1 MPSDGSS
8 SKMASRGPRSNS
20 SSGSN
25 GSRKRRKPK
34 SEPTSSI
41 RVVVSTLII
50 YLSYQILTREE
61 DDISKT
67 NLHVPNFHFDSSGGG
82 SHNWQGG
89 AGHGGNGG
97 GSHTSFPDPF
107 GLGHQIAGAG
117 SNFIHQH
124 TNLGSALGGSE
135 KTESEA
141 RSIVMRILAALAGGI
156 YSVISFIW
164 HSLNSTLLLL
174 LSLAYYLAS
183 PLSAIFFTV
192 TSLLLSPFQ
201 ATWGVVNWVWE
212 PIGKWIGGFIL
223 TGVGLGAGIAWI
235 GNNLENLLK
244 RWMASFRS
252 AISTRVSHS
261 WLGRLFGKA
270 EVAGPEYHPDE
281 AYHLAQ
287 PRYLSSQPIA
297 PPYGI
302 APGYPYSHTAY
313 PYPVGM
319 VHQDHQIDYLPSPH
333 MPAYPFVP
341 APYFPTPLQPRQQT
355 HSNYKRK
362 NESSRRQ
369 AKQYAYT
376 TPSKR
381 RERGRLEEEG
391 EGPSASSGSSES
403 ELDPEAILLGKR
415 GQGQAKSSGKELR
428 RQVEMIDPS
437 SSASSGLGSGS
448 TSGSGSAS
456 EGTPT
461 RASGRHPRGSS
472 KGMSRAGAKRTKAI
486 HFHFHPGSIDETM
499 TGRSETKPIKS
510 AKTFPPANLEMKGN
524 EGEGTNDEQ

>member
-1 MPSDGSS
+1 MPSDDSS
-8 SKMASRGPRSNS
+8 FKMATRRPRSGS

-41 RVVVSTLII
+41 RVVVSTLMI

-67 NLHVPNFHFDSSGGG
+67 NLHVPNFHFDSTRGGT
-82 SHNWQGG
+82 HNWQGG
-89 AGHGGNGG
+89 AGQGGNGG

-124 TNLGSALGGSE
+124 TNLGSALGGSAKSE
-135 KTESEA
+135 GEA
-141 RSIVMRILAALAGGI
+141 RSIIMRIFAGIAGGI

-164 HSLNSTLLLL
+164 RSLNSTLLLL

-183 PLSAIFFTV
+183 PLSAIFITT

-235 GNNLENLLK
+235 GNNIESLLK
-244 RWMASFRS
+244 RWMASFRI
-252 AISTRVSHS
+252 AISDRFGHS
-261 WLGRLFGKA
+261 WLGRLFGPA
-270 EVAGPEYHPDE
+270 EVVGPEFHPDE

-287 PRYLSSQPIA
+287 PRYISSQSIA
-297 PPYGI
+297 PPYGL

-313 PYPVGM
+313 PYPVSM
-319 VHQDHQIDYLPSPH
+319 LHQDHQIGFLPPPS

-341 APYFPTPLQPRQQT
+341 APYFPTPAQPRQT
-355 HSNYKRK
+355 HPSYKRR

-369 AKQYAYT
+369 DKQYAYV
-376 TPSKR
+376 TPSKTS
-381 RERGRLEEEG
+381 ERSRLTDDG
-391 EGPSASSGSSES
+391 GGPSLSSESSES
-403 ELDPEAILLGKR
+403 ELDPSAILLGKQ
-415 GQGQAKSSGKELR
+415 GQGQANPSGKELR

-437 SSASSGLGSGS
+437 SSASSDLGSGS
-448 TSGSGSAS
+448 NSDSGS

-461 RASGRHPRGSS
+461 RASGRRQRGSS
-472 KGMSRAGAKRTKAI
+472 KGMSRTGAKRTKAI
-486 HFHFHPGSIDETM
+486 HFHFHPGSIDENMAGKSKT
-499 TGRSETKPIKS
+499 RSTKSVKPL
-510 AKTFPPANLEMKGN
+510 ANADLEAKGN
-524 EGEGTNDEQ
+524 EEEGNDDE

>member
-1 MPSDGSS
+1 MPLDIPS
-8 SKMASRGPRSNS
+8 SKMGSRRPRSDS

-41 RVVVSTLII
+41 RVVVSTLMI

-67 NLHVPNFHFDSSGGG
+67 NLHVPNFHFDSAGGG
-82 SHNWQGG
+82 SHTWQGG
-89 AGHGGNGG
+89 TGHGGNGG
-97 GSHTSFPDPF
+97 GSHASFPDPF
-107 GLGHQIAGAG
+107 GLGHQLAGAG

-124 TNLGSALGGSE
+124 TNLGSAPGGTGKSD
-135 KTESEA
+135 SEA
-141 RSIVMRILAALAGGI
+141 RSIVMRILAAIAGGI
-156 YSVISFIW
+156 YSVVSFIW
-164 HSLNSTLLLL
+164 RSLNSTLLLL

-183 PLSAIFFTV
+183 PLSSIFFTV
-192 TSLLLSPFQ
+192 TSLVRSPFY
-201 ATWGVVNWVWE
+201 ATWGVVNWLWE

-223 TGVGLGAGIAWI
+223 TGVGLGAGIAWV
-235 GNNLENLLK
+235 GNNVENLLK
-244 RWMASFRS
+244 RWMTSFRS
-252 AISTRVSHS
+252 AVSTRFSHS
-261 WLGRLFGKA
+261 WVGRLFGTP
-270 EVAGPEYHPDE
+270 EIAGPEYHPDE

-287 PRYLSSQPIA
+287 PRYLSSHSIA

-319 VHQDHQIDYLPSPH
+319 LHQDHQIDYLPPPH
-333 MPAYPFVP
+333 MSAYPLVP

-362 NESSRRQ
+362 NDSSRRQ
-369 AKQYAYT
+369 VKQYAYT

-381 RERGRLEEEG
+381 TERARLEEEG
-391 EGPSASSGSSES
+391 EGPSLSSGSSES

-415 GQGQAKSSGKELR
+415 GQGQANPSGKELR

-437 SSASSGLGSGS
+437 SSASSGLGSDAS
-448 TSGSGSAS
+448 SGSVS

-472 KGMSRAGAKRTKAI
+472 KGMSRAGPKRTKAI
-486 HFHFHPGSIDETM
+486 HFHFHPGSIDESRAGT
-499 TGRSETKPIKS
+499 SETKPTKS
-510 AKTFPPANLEMKGN
+510 AKTFAKADLEVKGN
-524 EGEGTNDEQ
+524 EGEGSNDE